1 MEQDTG
7 MWAASVLALICIII
21 APHIS
26 PPWLLS
32 LFVVLI
38 CALFILIKKSR
49 YTSLSIAAIAV
60 LYGFELI
67 PQVVF
72 STTFAIVIV
81 GEVAYRISGRGAK
94 GYLPFIV
101 AAFISAFL
109 VMMYSGYN
117 APLVAVTGV
126 IVALMLHSVLRDR
139 QDGIFIET
147 LGVAMT
153 MLLFY
158 EINYHVETTILITAL
173 IIGFGFAYFSYKLKA
188 ADISGLF
195 SGALMGI
202 LIIVFT
208 GGVEWFLIMLTFFIL
223 GAGTT
228 KYRFNKKRLLGVA
241 ESHGGVRGYFN
252 VFANGMVALSGAIL
266 YGITGNPL
274 FIALFLGSVACATSD
289 TLASEV
295 GVVGKTP
302 RLITTG
308 KEVPRGTNGGVT
320 LVGEIAAIA
329 GAVIIATVAYL
340 LNVADLTLVTV
351 TILSGFFGTNVDSLI
366 GALYEN
372 KHIFG
377 NAGTNF
383 LATLLSGIFAVAVY
397 YVFISF

>member
-1 MEQDTG
+1 MERDTG
-7 MWAASVLALICIII
+7 MWAASALALICIII
-21 APHIS
+21 APYIS

-49 YTSLSIAAIAV
+49 YTSVSIAAIAA
-60 LYGFELI
+60 LYGLELI
-67 PQVVF
+67 PLVVF
-72 STTFAIVIV
+72 STTFAIVII
-81 GEVAYRISGRGAK
+81 GEAAYRIAGQGAK
-94 GYLPFIV
+94 GYLPFTV

-109 VMMYSGYN
+109 VMMYSGYT
-117 APLVAVTGV
+117 APFVAVTGV
-126 IVALMLHSVLRDR
+126 IVALMLHSILRDR
-139 QDGIFIET
+139 KDSIFIET

-158 EINYHVETTILITAL
+158 DIDYHVETTILITAV
-173 IIGFGFAYFSYKLKA
+173 IIGFGFAFFSYKLKA

-202 LIIVFT
+202 LLIVFT
-208 GGVEWFLIMLTFFIL
+208 DVRWFLIMLTFFIL

-228 KYRFNKKRLLGVA
+228 KFRFEKKTALGVA

-252 VFANGMVALSGAIL
+252 VFANGLVSLCGAIL
-266 YGITGNPL
+266 YGVTGDPL
-274 FIALFLGSVACATSD
+274 YIALFLGSVACATSD

-302 RLITTG
+302 RLITTFR
-308 KEVPRGTNGGVT
+308 EVPRGTNGGVT
-320 LVGEIAAIA
+320 MVGELAAIA
-329 GAVIIATVAYL
+329 GAVIIAAVAYV
-340 LNVADLTLVTV
+340 LNVADLTLVAV
-351 TILSGFFGTNVDSLI
+351 TILSGFFGTNIDSLI

-372 KHIFG
+372 KNIIG

-397 YVFISF
+397 YALISF

>member
-7 MWAASVLALICIII
+7 MWAASALALICIII
-21 APHIS
+21 APYVS

-38 CALFILIKKSR
+38 CVLFILIKKSR
-49 YTSLSIAAIAV
+49 YTSISIATLAA

-72 STTFAIVIV
+72 STTLAIVII
-81 GEVAYRISGRGAK
+81 GEAAYRITGKDAK
-94 GYLPFIV
+94 GYIPFIV

-109 VMMYSGYN
+109 VMMYSGYT
-117 APLVAVTGV
+117 APLVAITGV
-126 IVALMLHSVLRDR
+126 IVALMLHSVLRER
-139 QDGIFIET
+139 EDGIFIET

-158 EINYHVETTILITAL
+158 EINYHVEATILITAV
-173 IIGFGFAYFSYKLKA
+173 IIGFGFAVFSYKLKA
-188 ADISGLF
+188 ADLSGLF

-202 LIIVFT
+202 LLIVFAD
-208 GGVEWFLIMLTFFIL
+208 VRWFLIMLTFFIL

-228 KYRFNKKRLLGVA
+228 KFRFDKKKALGVA

-252 VFANGMVALSGAIL
+252 VFANGIVSLCGAIL
-266 YGITGNPL
+266 FGITKDPL

-302 RLITTG
+302 RLITTFR
-308 KEVPRGTNGGVT
+308 EVPRGTNGGVT
-320 LVGEIAAIA
+320 LIGELAAIS
-329 GAVIIATVAYL
+329 GAVIIAVVAYML
-340 LNVADLTLVTV
+340 GVADLTLVAV
-351 TILSGFFGTNVDSLI
+351 TILSGFFGTNIDSLI

-372 KHIFG
+372 KHVFG

-383 LATLLSGIFAVAVY
+383 LATLSSGIFAVAVY
-397 YVFISF
+397 FVFISF

>member
-1 MEQDTG
+1 MEWDTE
-7 MWAASVLALICIII
+7 MWAASALALICIVI
-21 APHIS
+21 APYVS

-38 CALFILIKKSR
+38 CALFFLIKKSR
-49 YTSLSIAAIAV
+49 YTSVSIAAIAA
-60 LYGFELI
+60 LYGLELI
-67 PQVVF
+67 PLVVF
-72 STTFAIVIV
+72 STTFAIVIM
-81 GEVAYRISGRGAK
+81 GEAAYRIAGRGTK
-94 GYLPFIV
+94 GYIPFTIV
-101 AAFISAFL
+101 AFLGAFL

-117 APLVAVTGV
+117 VPFVAVTGV
-126 IVALMLHSVLRDR
+126 IVALMLHSILRDR
-139 QDGIFIET
+139 QDSIFIET

-158 EINYHVETTILITAL
+158 EIGYQVETTILITAV
-173 IIGFGFAYFSYKLKA
+173 IIGFGFALSSYKLKA
-188 ADISGLF
+188 ADLSGLF

-202 LIIVFT
+202 LLIVFT
-208 GGVEWFLIMLTFFIL
+208 DVRWFLIMLAFFIL

-228 KYRFNKKRLLGVA
+228 KYRFEKKTALGVA

-252 VFANGMVALSGAIL
+252 VFANGLVSLCGAIL
-266 YGITGNPL
+266 YGVTQNPI

-295 GVVGKTP
+295 GVVGKVP
-302 RLITTG
+302 RLITTF

-320 LVGEIAAIA
+320 MIGELAAIG
-329 GAVIIATVAYL
+329 GAVIIAVFAYL
-340 LNVADLTLVTV
+340 LNVADLALVAVTV
-351 TILSGFFGTNVDSLI
+351 LAGFFGTNIDSLI

-372 KHIFG
+372 KNLIG

-383 LATLLSGIFAVAVY
+383 LATLLSGIFAMAVY

>member
-7 MWAASVLALICIII
+7 MWAASVLALLCIII
-21 APHIS
+21 APYVTPH
-26 PPWLLS
+26 WLLA

-38 CALFILIKKSR
+38 CVLFILIKKSR
-49 YTSLSIAAIAV
+49 YTSFSIATIAA

-67 PQVVF
+67 PLVVF
-72 STTFAIVIV
+72 STTFAIVII
-81 GEVAYRISGRGAK
+81 GEAAYRITGKGEK
-94 GYLPFIV
+94 GYIPFIV

-109 VMMYSGYN
+109 VMMYSGYT

-126 IVALMLHSVLRDR
+126 IVALMLHAILRER
-139 QDGIFIET
+139 EDGIFIET

-158 EINYHVETTILITAL
+158 EINYHVEATILITAV
-173 IIGFGFAYFSYKLKA
+173 IIGFGFALFSYKLKA
-188 ADISGLF
+188 ADMSGLF

-228 KYRFNKKRLLGVA
+228 KFRFEKKKLLGVA

-252 VFANGMVALSGAIL
+252 VFANGVVALSGAIL
-266 YGITGNPL
+266 FGITKEPL

-302 RLITTG
+302 RLITTF

-320 LVGEIAAIA
+320 LVGELAAIG
-329 GAVIIATVAYL
+329 GAVIIAIVAYVL
-340 LNVADLTLVTV
+340 GVADLTLVAV
-351 TILSGFFGTNVDSLI
+351 TILSGFFGTNIDSLI
-366 GALYEN
+366 GAVYEN
-372 KHIFG
+372 KHVFG

-383 LATLLSGIFAVAVY
+383 LATLSSGIFAVVVY
-397 YVFISF
+397 FVLASF

>member
-1 MEQDTG
+1 MERDTG

-21 APHIS
+21 APYIA

-38 CALFILIKKSR
+38 CTLLFLIRKSR
-49 YTSLSIAAIAV
+49 YTSFSIATLAV
-60 LYGFELI
+60 LYGLELI
-67 PQVVF
+67 PLAVF
-72 STTFAIVIV
+72 STTFAIVIM
-81 GEVAYRISGRGAK
+81 GEAAYRIAGRGAR
-94 GYLPFIV
+94 GYIPFTIV
-101 AAFISAFL
+101 AFISAFL
-109 VMMYSGYN
+109 VMMYSGYIV
-117 APLVAVTGV
+117 PFVAVTGV
-126 IVALMLHSVLRDR
+126 IVALMLHSILRERKDT
-139 QDGIFIET
+139 IFIET

-153 MLLFY
+153 MLLFS
-158 EINYHVETTILITAL
+158 EIGYQVEISILITAI
-173 IIGFGFAYFSYKLKA
+173 IIGFGFAIFSYKLKA
-188 ADISGLF
+188 ADLSGLF

-208 GGVEWFLIMLTFFIL
+208 NVSWFLIMLAFFIM

-228 KYRFNKKRLLGVA
+228 KYRFERKTALGVA

-252 VFANGMVALSGAIL
+252 VFANGLVSLCGAIL
-266 YGITGNPL
+266 YGVTQDPI

-302 RLITTG
+302 RLITTF

-320 LVGEIAAIA
+320 LIGEVAAVSGAIVIALLAW
-329 GAVIIATVAYL
+329 V
-340 LNVADLTLVTV
+340 LNVADPVLVVVTV
-351 TILSGFFGTNVDSLI
+351 LSGFFGTNIDSLI

-372 KHIFG
+372 KHLIG

-383 LATLLSGIFAVAVY
+383 FATLLSGIFGMAVY
-397 YVFISF
+397 YALISF

>member
-1 MEQDTG
+1 

-21 APHIS
+21 APYIA

-38 CALFILIKKSR
+38 CTLLFLIRKSR
-49 YTSLSIAAIAV
+49 YTSFSIATLAV
-60 LYGFELI
+60 LYGLELI
-67 PQVVF
+67 PLAVF
-72 STTFAIVIV
+72 STTFAIVIM
-81 GEVAYRISGRGAK
+81 GEAAYRIAGRGAR
-94 GYLPFIV
+94 GYIPFTIV
-101 AAFISAFL
+101 AFISAFL
-109 VMMYSGYN
+109 VMMYSGYIV
-117 APLVAVTGV
+117 PFVAVTGV
-126 IVALMLHSVLRDR
+126 IVALMLHSILRERKDT
-139 QDGIFIET
+139 IFIET

-153 MLLFY
+153 MLLFS
-158 EINYHVETTILITAL
+158 EIGYQVEISILITAI
-173 IIGFGFAYFSYKLKA
+173 IIGFGFAIFSYKLKA
-188 ADISGLF
+188 ADLSGLF

-208 GGVEWFLIMLTFFIL
+208 NVSWFLIMLAFFIM

-228 KYRFNKKRLLGVA
+228 KYRFERKTALGVA

-252 VFANGMVALSGAIL
+252 VFANGLVSLCGAIL
-266 YGITGNPL
+266 YGVTQDPI

-302 RLITTG
+302 RLITTF

-320 LVGEIAAIA
+320 LIGEVAAVSGAIVIALLAW
-329 GAVIIATVAYL
+329 V
-340 LNVADLTLVTV
+340 LNVADPVLVVVTV
-351 TILSGFFGTNVDSLI
+351 LSGFFGTNIDSLI

-372 KHIFG
+372 KHLIG

-383 LATLLSGIFAVAVY
+383 FATLLSGIFGMAVY
-397 YVFISF
+397 YALISF